1 MYLTFVQ
8 EGLLLLL
15 VYCCCVTTPC
25 LVFSLAHCV
34 VNSVLV
40 HVEHCSHVVSC
51 FADDLLPQRCPV
63 MQYMSLLM
71 SKQSMLVWQVAKCS
85 PNCALIVCRF
95 GNDLLM

>member
-15 VYCCCVTTPC
+15 VYCCCVTTPR

-40 HVEHCSHVVSC
+40 HVEHCSHALC
-51 FADDLLPQRCPV
+51 MFTCCLLFCRGFAPAEMPGDAIHVLADV
-63 MQYMSLLM
+63 
-71 SKQSMLVWQVAKCS
+71 
-85 PNCALIVCRF
+85 
-95 GNDLLM
+95 